1 MIWIYGTKVL
11 HNYSETSI
19 LIPNERKKSN
29 WLEMDLTSRGGKI
42 EKRKKRKV
50 K

>member
-1 MIWIYGTKVL
+1 MR
-11 HNYSETSI
+11 E
-19 LIPNERKKSN
+19 KKSN

>member
-1 MIWIYGTKVL
+1 MR
-11 HNYSETSI
+11 E
-19 LIPNERKKSN
+19 KKSN
-29 WLEMDLTSRGGKI
+29 WLEMDLTSIGGKI